1 MLWLVSTLFKLVH
14 WLWRLWLWIGLL
26 LCLFVLLLALLFA
39 KLPEYRTEVEQL
51 LNAIWK
57 QPITIGSLDTYWVD
71 GMPAIMVQQV
81 HLVDT
86 QIEVAYAEVVIDV
99 LASLKRARWVTQS
112 ITVKS
117 SQLALTRTTAGRI
130 TIVGLPASQSP
141 GHLEWLVWLWQ
152 QPVVSIQ
159 VATLQWLEPKQVPL
173 TFSAAE
179 LSLIWQDHIP
189 WLRGQV
195 NFPQET
201 FSVTKPTHL
210 DMQAQ
215 RLTFA
220 TELLKPQV
228 AASLSIKGQFTLEQL
243 QLLAPVHLPPQ
254 TLQGQFFA
262 DQSTA
267 GTWQIQSQQQLV
279 SPKQTIEL
287 PELKVRISPTESPLL
302 GQQLESL
309 LSPWFINPLSPNPLQ
324 QNKPNSDSTATVNWF
339 SSSLPLI
346 LRPTIAEE
354 IEAPLSATHTS
365 SQRSVEISAQW
376 SRLSLNEWLSQLL
389 VYLEPNWQKTLL
401 ALQPQGQLADV
412 QWQYT
417 SNQRGKISGQLVNFA
432 SQPDEQWPG
441 IQGLSGNFEIT
452 SHQST
457 LMLKPVT
464 LVVNWPRYYK
474 QPLLLKII
482 AGQFHW
488 QHSPQGK
495 SIVISHLQV
504 QLDQQLT
511 MQLTGQ
517 IEMPLNSKRPVI
529 QLQVRCHQGN
539 LAQLWR
545 YVPIQLQPQLAPLV
559 QLNGELTQAQFILM
573 GDNQPAE
580 FEIKGQIKQVNFNW
594 VSPQTQVVVKN
605 LAAHFHIAPHQIALK
620 VNNATATVDLPNLY
634 SHSLSLTQIKGDLN
648 WQGVPGQWQLST
660 HQLEAAD
667 KTMKLRASGH
677 LKQPLAA
684 DLESHLQI
692 TFHQGQLSQIH
703 YYLPDKKLNKPVNWL
718 KKHLLNGDI
727 HTAQASL
734 EGPLKTLFHNSTG
747 FNFKSQVNNAQIQY
761 ADSWPALSRVNA
773 QVLIQGR
780 TLTVQAQSGHLL
792 NSQLQA
798 TTVTIAD
805 LSNPK
810 TLVQVTGHL
819 RGPARDGLKF
829 IEQSPLHTQL
839 NLSRLDLD
847 GLMDL
852 QLNLA
857 IPLTKGHIQ
866 VAGQIL
872 FTDTTLQDRS
882 LNITLTEVNGQLN
895 FNDDRVHAPQ
905 LQGKLL
911 GNPITFSLLT
921 LRNERPKRTT
931 IQVSSWAD
939 PSWLAQQ
946 INHFVPSLAP
956 IPITT
961 YLSGESQWLVTVNFP
976 NEPVKEN
983 NDTDIQI
990 ETDLFGMAVNLPAPL
1005 DKTAQEQR
1013 FLSIKV
1019 HLTKPNKISP
1029 SNNSPVIEVQGYYGQ
1044 ILNSVLQINQ
1054 QRLERGSIVFGTT
1067 PAQLPP
1073 TAMLNIQGKLNTLST
1088 TAWQKHFSA
1097 PANDLSLAAFHPDNN
1112 QTALNRWLQPIP
1124 LFSLPI
1130 SLEVYFDQ
1138 LELLGQN
1145 FNQVAL
1151 QAKYAELFGQ
1161 LAITSKDVE
1170 GQIKFNQFGSPSL
1183 DLVFQK
1189 LRLTHSSA
1197 AQMKPAQP
1205 LAQVTSKR
1213 QPPDPHDL
1221 PPISFHCQELQIGET
1236 HLGTVTFQGQAHPDG
1251 LAMTLSAQA
1260 PGLDLNVKG
1269 LWRYVVQQ
1277 HQTQVEVQ
1285 LNSDSTGL
1293 MLQQL
1298 GYLQPPITGKQAQIT
1313 LNAYW
1318 QSAPYQF
1325 NLSTLVGTLSLVIL
1339 EGSIV
1344 NVEPGP
1350 MGRFFSLFDVYTLPR
1365 RLALDF
1371 SDVFKKGF
1379 GFNTIAGVF
1388 FLQAGQAH
1396 TDQLILQSPAAHIQI
1411 QGQTNLI
1418 NKTYEQVVTVFP
1430 QLANPLPVAS
1440 ALAGGVGVGAAAWV
1454 VQQLLQSELQ
1464 KVIYYQYRVTG
1475 LWQKPKIMPLPRHR
1489 LPPTQPELAEK

>member
-1 MLWLVSTLFKLVH
+1 MWWLVPTIFKLVH
-14 WLWRLWLWIGLL
+14 WLWRLWLWIWLL
-26 LCLFVLLLALLFA
+26 LCLFILLAAFLFA
-39 KLPEYRTEVEQL
+39 KLPEYRAEVEQL

-57 QPITIGSLDTYWVD
+57 QPITIGQLDTYWVD
-71 GMPAIMVQQV
+71 GMPAIAVQQV

-86 QIEVAYAEVVIDV
+86 QIEIAYAEVVIDV
-99 LASLKRARWVTQS
+99 LASLRQARWVTQS
-112 ITVKS
+112 ITAKS
-117 SQLALTRTTAGRI
+117 SQLALTRTTEGRI
-130 TIVGLPASQSP
+130 TVVGLPASASQSP

-152 QPVVSIQ
+152 QPTVSIQ
-159 VATLQWLEPKQVPL
+159 VATLQWLEPKQIPL
-173 TFSAAE
+173 TFSAVE
-179 LSLIWQDHIP
+179 LSLSWQDHVP

-201 FSVTKPTHL
+201 FSVTKPTRL

-220 TELLKPQV
+220 TGLLEPQV
-228 AASLSIKGQFTLEQL
+228 ALPLRIEGQFTLEQL
-243 QLLAPVHLPPQ
+243 QLLAPVNLPPQ
-254 TLQGQFFA
+254 TLQGRFFA

-279 SPKQTIEL
+279 SSKQTLEL
-287 PELKVRISPTESPLL
+287 PELKIHISPTEQPFL
-302 GQQLESL
+302 GQPIESL
-309 LSPWFINPLSPNPLQ
+309 LLPGFINRLSQNLLQ
-324 QNKPNSDSTATVNWF
+324 QPKPNSGSTATVNWF
-339 SSSLPLI
+339 SSLPLI
-346 LRPTIAEE
+346 LRPTVAQE
-354 IEAPLSATHTS
+354 IEAPILVTHTNQ
-365 SQRSVEISAQW
+365 SQPVEISAQL

-389 VYLEPNWQKTLL
+389 DYLEPNWQKTLL
-401 ALQPQGQLADV
+401 ALQPQGQLADI

-417 SNQRGKISGQLVNFA
+417 PNQMGRIRGRLVNFA

-441 IQGLSGNFEIT
+441 IQGLSGDFELT
-452 SHQST
+452 ARQST
-457 LMLKPVT
+457 LTLKPAT

-482 AGQFHW
+482 AGQFQW
-488 QHSPQGK
+488 QLSPQGK
-495 SIVISHLQV
+495 HLVIPDLQV

-517 IEMPLNSKRPVI
+517 IDMPLNSKRPVI
-529 QLQVRCHQGN
+529 QLQVRCYQGN

-545 YVPIQLQPQLAPLV
+545 YVPIQLQPQLASLV
-559 QLNGELTQAQFILM
+559 QLNGELTQAQVILT
-573 GDNQPAE
+573 GDNQATE
-580 FEIKGQIKQVNFNW
+580 FEVKGQIKQVNFNW
-594 VSPQTQVVVKN
+594 ISPQTQVMVKD
-605 LAAHFHIAPHQIALK
+605 LSAHFNIAPHQIALK

-634 SHSLSLTQIKGDLN
+634 SHSLSVTQIKGDLN

-660 HQLEAAD
+660 HKLQAVD
-667 KTMKLRASGH
+667 HKTKIQITGH

-684 DLESHLQI
+684 AVESHLQI
-692 TFHQGQLSQIH
+692 NLHQGQLSQVY
-703 YYLPDKKLNKPVNWL
+703 YYLPDKKLTKPVNWL
-718 KKHLLNGDI
+718 KQSLLNGEI

-734 EGPLKTLFHNSTG
+734 EGPLQTLFHNPKG

-761 ADSWPALSRVNA
+761 ASSWPALSRVNA
-773 QVLIQGR
+773 QVFIQGR

-792 NSQLQA
+792 NSQLNA

-810 TLVQVTGHL
+810 QTLVQVTGHL
-819 RGPARDGLKF
+819 HGAASDGLKF
-829 IEQSPLHTQL
+829 IEQSPLRTQL

-857 IPLTKGHIQ
+857 IPLTKGRTQ
-866 VAGQIL
+866 VAGQIR
-872 FTDTTLQDRS
+872 FTDTTLQDKS

-895 FNDDRVHAPQ
+895 FNDDQVHAPQ

-931 IQVSSWAD
+931 VQVSGWAN
-939 PSWLAQQ
+939 PLLLAQQ

-961 YLSGESQWLVTVNFP
+961 YLSGESQWIVTVNFP
-976 NEPVKEN
+976 NETVKEN

-990 ETDLFGMAVNLPAPL
+990 ETDLLGMAVNLPAPL
-1005 DKTAQEQR
+1005 DKIAQEQR

-1019 HLTKPNKISP
+1019 RLPNKISHF
-1029 SNNSPVIEVQGYYGQ
+1029 NHSPAIEVQGYYGQ

-1088 TAWQKHFSA
+1088 TAWQKRFAA
-1097 PANDLSLAAFHPDNN
+1097 PASDFSLASSHPDN
-1112 QTALNRWLQPIP
+1112 QTALNRWLKPIP

-1151 QAKYAELFGQ
+1151 QAKYAELLGQ
-1161 LAITSKDVE
+1161 LAITSKEVE
-1170 GQIKFNQFGSPSL
+1170 GQIKFNQLGSPSL

-1189 LRLTHSSA
+1189 LRLTHLSSS
-1197 AQMKPAQP
+1197 QTKPTQP
-1205 LAQVTSKR
+1205 MVQVTNQS

-1221 PPISFHCQELQIGET
+1221 PPISFHCNELQIGDT
-1236 HLGTVTFQGQAHPDG
+1236 HLGTVTFQGQAHPEG
-1251 LAMTLSAQA
+1251 LAMTLSAQTL
-1260 PGLDLNVKG
+1260 GLDLNMKG

-1277 HQTQVEVQ
+1277 HQTSVEVQ
-1285 LNSDSTGL
+1285 LNSDNTRL

-1298 GYLQPPITGKQAQIT
+1298 GYQQPPLTGKQTQIT

-1318 QSAPYQF
+1318 QSAPYPF
-1325 NLSTLVGTLSLVIL
+1325 NLSTLVGTLSLVIA
-1339 EGSIV
+1339 EGNIV

-1350 MGRFFSLFDVYTLPR
+1350 IGRIFGLFDVYTLPR

-1379 GFNTIAGVF
+1379 GFNTLAGVF
-1388 FLQAGQAH
+1388 FLQAGQAY
-1396 TDQLILQSPAAHIQI
+1396 TDQLILQSPAAHIKI

-1418 NKTYEQVVTVFP
+1418 DKTYEQVVTVFP

-1464 KVIYYQYRVTG
+1464 KVIYSQYRITG
-1475 LWQKPKIMPLPRHR
+1475 PWQKPAIIPLPHHR
-1489 LPPTQPELAEK
+1489 LPPTPPEFAEK